1 MERRRCLRIFRV
13 LVREGDHVTTPLR
26 KDAQANRAKL
36 LTAAAELFAEEGL
49 DVTLDDIAAR
59 AKVGVGT
66 AYRNFANKDVL
77 IDDLLVKRIQDMVE
91 VAERCLEIEDPWTA
105 LRAFLELSL
114 EMQVND
120 RGLKQV
126 LFSRSRGHVRVDAAR
141 ERLAPA
147 VGRLVQRAHDAG
159 QLREDVHQSDLPI
172 ISILVGT
179 VIDFARD
186 IDPVLHLR
194 YLEILLAGLRADGQ
208 VPAQLPAPPLQTP
221 EFERAMRRWHAR

>member
-1 MERRRCLRIFRV
+1 MS
-13 LVREGDHVTTPLR
+13 TPLR
-26 KDAQANRAKL
+26 KDAQANRVKL
-36 LTAAAELFAEEGL
+36 LAAAREVFAEKGL

-77 IDDLLVKRIQDMVE
+77 IDDLLVERIHEMVA
-91 VAERCLEIEDPWTA
+91 VAEACLEIEDPWTA
-105 LRAFLELSL
+105 LRSFLERSL
-114 EMQVND
+114 EMQLND

-141 ERLAPA
+141 KGLAPA
-147 VGRLVQRAHDAG
+147 VARLVQRAHDAG
-159 QLREDVHQSDLPI
+159 QLRADVHPSDIPI
-172 ISILVGT
+172 ISVLVGT

-186 IDPVLHLR
+186 IGPALHLR
-194 YLEILLAGLRADGQ
+194 YLEILLAGLRADGK
-208 VPAQLPAPPLQTP
+208 VPQELPAPPLEMP